1 MVYDRPVRTLLPL
14 LALPLFLT
22 ACVST
27 DPTVFVDAS
36 LESATVAVQG
46 GSLGAT
52 VTGELVLQLH
62 LGPRASGPSQV
73 SLGGFTILDAG
84 QKAEITAIV
93 LGASSTEFPVTV
105 DLDSDVSATLPYT
118 LGSKTVPAETQAK
131 LCDPAGVVVRGTIQD
146 SLLGGST
153 PFFSAVVHPTGCM

>member
-1 MVYDRPVRTLLPL
+1 MRPLLPL
-14 LALPLFLT
+14 LALPIFLT

-36 LESATVAVQG
+36 LESATAAVQG
-46 GSLGAT
+46 GALGAT
-52 VTGELVLQLH
+52 VTGDLVLTLH

-73 SLGGFTILDAG
+73 SLGSFAILDAG

-105 DLDSDVSATLPYT
+105 DLDSDVSATLPYS
-118 LGSKTVPAETQAK
+118 LGTKTAPAETKAK
-131 LCDPAGVVVRGTIQD
+131 LCDAAGVVFRGTIQD
-146 SLLGGST
+146 SLLAGST

>member
-1 MVYDRPVRTLLPL
+1 MIYDRPVRPLLPL
-14 LALPLFLT
+14 LALPILLVG
-22 ACVST
+22 CVST

-36 LESATVAVQG
+36 LKSASAAVQG
-46 GSLGAT
+46 GALGAT
-52 VTGELVLQLH
+52 VTGELVLDLH

-73 SLGGFTILDAG
+73 SLGAFAILDAG

-93 LGASSTEFPVTV
+93 LGASATEFPVTV
-105 DLDSDVSATLPYT
+105 DLDSDVVATLPFS
-118 LGSKTVPAETQAK
+118 LGSKTVPAETKAK
-131 LCDPAGVVVRGTIQD
+131 LCDPAGVVFRGTIQD

>member
-1 MVYDRPVRTLLPL
+1 MRPLLPL
-14 LALPLFLT
+14 LALPIFLT
-22 ACVST
+22 GCVST

-36 LESATVAVQG
+36 LESVSAAVQG
-46 GSLGAT
+46 GALGAT
-52 VTGELVLQLH
+52 IAGELGLKLH

-73 SLGGFTILDAG
+73 SLGAFAILDAG
-84 QKAEITAIV
+84 QKADITAIV
-93 LGASSTEFPVTV
+93 LGASATEFPVTV
-105 DLDSDVSATLPYT
+105 DLDSDVSATLPYS
-118 LGSKTVPAETQAK
+118 LGSKTVPAEAKAK